1 MSVVFYCQNNMF
13 QIVKWQGNTDWALNK
28 THQLLAGNAAFF
40 LSNMSQPLIKKLKWC
55 RWKITFLTRSSVCHV
70 LFRSPMF
77 VLNCIIL
84 RLCQVWAMFS
94 VIPSDFV
101 RLIRTDHLS
110 HGHKLSQQ
118 TEWKGLIYLCLL
130 IKKEMSKF
138 TH

>member
-28 THQLLAGNAAFF
+28 THKLLAGNTAFF